1 MWVALGFRNG
11 PNVQLWLLIGYGMHF
26 GRVVGNGA
34 VVTVVSVVAV
44 VVVSV
49 VDDREGVVAVVVVS
63 VVAGAAV
70 VVVQSPTHAKTFG
83 TQLTPWI

>member
-1 MWVALGFRNG
+1 MWVALGFRYG
-11 PNVQLWLLIGYGMHF
+11 PNVQLWLLIGYGTHF

-49 VDDREGVVAVVVVS
+49 VDGREGVVAVAV

-70 VVVQSPTHAKTFG
+70 DVVQSPTRTKTFG
-83 TQLTPWI
+83 TQLTPGI